1 MMGHSKDST
10 RYVGGVAALVLSLS
24 LSLSVWAKS
33 DSVDAIKGYWVMP
46 DGSALIEITKTP
58 GVRAKD
64 DVYVARIVA
73 LREKQFTAL
82 DEGAP
87 SGETRRDIHNPDEAL
102 RQRPLEGLT
111 IAKGLKYDRGS
122 WSGGRIY
129 DPASG
134 NTYRCKLDLVKEG
147 FLRVRGYLGISLLG
161 RTMYWQKAD
170 NFKQQMSQMLDAIPE
185 KSKPAI

>member
-1 MMGHSKDST
+1 MRQSVDT
-10 RYVGGVAALVLSLS
+10 ARYAGVFAALVLSMS
-24 LSLSVWAKS
+24 LSLSAYAKS
-33 DSVDAIKGYWVMP
+33 NSVDAIMGYWVMP
-46 DGSALIEITKTP
+46 DGSALIEITTTP
-58 GVRAKD
+58 GLSAKNT
-64 DVYVARIVA
+64 VYVARIVA
-73 LREKQFTAL
+73 LREKQFTTL
-82 DEGAP
+82 DKGAP
-87 SGETRRDIHNPDEAL
+87 SGQTRRDIHNPDEAL

-111 IAKGLKYDRGS
+111 IANGLKYDGGS
-122 WSGGRIY
+122 WSGGLIY

-185 KSKPAI
+185 NSKPAI

>member
-1 MMGHSKDST
+1 VCHFINAARIT
-10 RYVGGVAALVLSLS
+10 RAVIALVLSVS
-24 LSLSVWAKS
+24 LSLSAYAKS
-33 DSVDAIKGYWVMP
+33 NRMDAIKGYWVMP
-46 DGSALIEITKTP
+46 DGSALIEITKAP
-58 GVRAKD
+58 GLSAKD
-64 DVYVARIVA
+64 DVFVARIVA
-73 LREKQFTAL
+73 LREKHFTAL

-87 SGETRRDIHNPDEAL
+87 IGEARRDIHNPDEAL

-134 NTYRCKLDLVKEG
+134 NTYRCSLDLAKEG

-170 NFKQQMSQMLDAIPE
+170 NFKRRVSQMLEAIPE